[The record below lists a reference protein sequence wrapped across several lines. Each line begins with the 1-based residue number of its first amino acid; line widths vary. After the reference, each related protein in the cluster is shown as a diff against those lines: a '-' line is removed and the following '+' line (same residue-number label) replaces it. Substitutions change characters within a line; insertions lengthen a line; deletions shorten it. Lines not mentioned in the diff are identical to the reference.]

1 MSEKSR
7 KKKARK
13 KKLAHKKSAPN
24 RAAPRNS
31 AKKEI
36 KTKKPKKIS
45 PSLIAVSIGALLVI
59 SGLLFLGLGNGFL
72 KQLFNLDDIETEAL
86 PPNTPRL
93 SVNRD
98 KIDFGVLKYETRK
111 TFNFTVKN
119 TGNTE
124 LKFQKFPYI
133 EVVEG
138 C

>member
-1 MSEKSR
+1 MSKKSS

-13 KKLAHKKSAPN
+13 KKLAPNKSAPN
-24 RAAPRNS
+24 RAAPRKS
-31 AKKEI
+31 AKEI
-36 KTKKPKKIS
+36 KDKKPKKIS
-45 PSLIAVSIGALLVI
+45 PSLIAIGIGALLVI
-59 SGLLFLGLGNGFL
+59 SGLLFLGLENGFL
-72 KQLFNLDDIETEAL
+72 KQLFNRDDIETEAL